1 MNTFS
6 FTLRAASLGL
16 AAALLS
22 MSAQAQAPAAQK
34 LIPAQSEI
42 AFASKQMGVSVDGHF
57 KKFDAQIAFDPAKP
71 EASKIAF
78 AIDTGSATVGA
89 PESDAELP
97 KPDWF
102 SAVKFPQATFQ
113 SGAVRKI
120 APGKY
125 EVAGKLSIKGNV
137 RDVVVPVTLSQA
149 GAITTASGAF
159 AIKRLAFKIGENEW
173 ADTSMVADDVQVKF
187 KLALTGVGKY

>member
-1 MNTFS
+1 MNTLSSALRTAS
-6 FTLRAASLGL
+6 FVL
-16 AAALLS
+16 AGALLAV
-22 MSAQAQAPAAQK
+22 SAQAQQQ
-34 LIPAQSEI
+34 LLPAQSEI

-78 AIDTGSATVGA
+78 AIDMGSATLGT

-97 KPDWF
+97 KPNWF
-102 SAVKFPQATFQ
+102 NVPKFPQATFQ
-113 SGAVRKI
+113 SGAVKKLS
-120 APGKY
+120 PGKY
-125 EVAGKLSIKGNV
+125 EVAGKLSIKGHV
-137 RDVVVPVTLSQA
+137 RDVVVPVALSQA
-149 GAITTASGAF
+149 GAVTTASGAF

-187 KLALTGVGKY
+187 KLALTGVGKF

>member
-6 FTLRAASLGL
+6 FTLRTASLCV
-16 AAALLS
+16 AAALLCVPV
-22 MSAQAQAPAAQK
+22 QAQQK
-34 LIPAQSEI
+34 LLPAQSEI
-42 AFASKQMGVSVDGHF
+42 AFTSKQMGVSVDGHF
-57 KKFDAQIAFDPAKP
+57 KKFDAQIAFDPARP
-71 EASKIAF
+71 DASKIAF
-78 AIDTGSATVGA
+78 AIDTASATLGA

-97 KPDWF
+97 KPNWF
-102 SAVKFPQATFQ
+102 NVPKFPQATFQ
-113 SGAVRKI
+113 SGTVRKT

-137 RDVVVPVTLSQA
+137 RDVVVPVSLSQA
-149 GAITTASGAF
+149 GAITTASGVF

-187 KLALTGVGKY
+187 KLALTGVGSY